1 MTYTKEQMKVLAAW
15 EEHLGTAVRANWAR
29 NPGREAL
36 RTIHSIYT
44 AATGDRH
51 RLVTTCSRCML
62 SLLQDAGRVY
72 FRDLEEMKAKK
83 KTKK

>member
-36 RTIHSIYT
+36 RIIHSI
-44 AATGDRH
+44 
-51 RLVTTCSRCML
+51 VTTCSRCML